1 MNKIL
6 QKISNIVKEELKKH
20 LPEISAQ
27 DLEENGKIY
36 YMNDKNGTIFDYY
49 INNHLS
55 PFMCF
60 YNDKENM
67 GAIKFIL
74 YINGKIDIY
83 LFKNHTNKPYKEIS
97 KSINVGNDEILELAV
112 IMNKIADN
120 ANKWGAS
127 IEDINSDIQII
138 KNDID
143 EFVSQE
149 QDFKN
154 LSELL
159 KTCIVTKKLLDENW
173 KVGIMQKMEKSSEM
187 DSGWFLSVGNET
199 QDYFDNP
206 KNLCVTTLEQLCK
219 KDPIL
224 ISYLMNK
231 SVGDVLIRVSND
243 EFEFDDHKKEIF
255 ITKLN

>member
-6 QKISNIVKEELKKH
+6 KEISEIVKENLKKY
-20 LPEISAQ
+20 LPEISTQ

-49 INNHLS
+49 TNNHLS

-60 YNDKENM
+60 YDDKENM
-67 GAIKFIL
+67 GAIKLIL
-74 YINGKIDIY
+74 YIDGKIDIY
-83 LFKNHTNKPYKEIS
+83 LFKNHINAPYKEIS
-97 KSINVGNDEILELAV
+97 TSISVTHDEILELAV
-112 IMNKIADN
+112 IMNKVADN
-120 ANKWGAS
+120 DNKWGFA
-127 IEDINSDIQII
+127 IENMNSDIKITKSEINQFI
-138 KNDID
+138 
-143 EFVSQE
+143 SQE
-149 QDFKN
+149 QDFRI

-173 KVGIMQKMEKSSEM
+173 KVGLMQKMEPSSEM

-199 QDYFDNP
+199 QDYVDNP
-206 KNLCVTTLEQLCK
+206 ENLCITTLNELCE
-219 KDPIL
+219 KDSVL

-231 SVGDVLIRVSND
+231 KVGDVLIRVSND
-243 EFEFDDHKKEIF
+243 EFEFDDNKKEIF